1 MRINAS
7 KYEPK
12 DVMKIVREW
21 TNLTQKDFGKLINK
35 SNEWVKANESGKTNF
50 YFKGLL
56 QIAKLNNIDIIIT
69 KDEHLK
75 K

>member
-12 DVMKIVREW
+12 EVMKIVREW

>member
-56 QIAKLNNIDIIIT
+56 QIAN
-69 KDEHLK
+69 
-75 K
+75 

>member
-50 YFKGLL
+50 YFKDLL

>member
-7 KYEPK
+7 KYESK

-50 YFKGLL
+50 YFKDLL

>member
-12 DVMKIVREW
+12 DVIKIVREW

-50 YFKGLL
+50 YFKDLL

>member
-1 MRINAS
+1 MNL
-7 KYEPK
+7 
-12 DVMKIVREW
+12 VREW
-21 TNLTQKDFGKLINK
+21 TNLTQKAFGKLINK

>member
-12 DVMKIVREW
+12 DVIKIVREW

-35 SNEWVKANESGKTNF
+35 SNEWVKANESDKTNL
-50 YFKGLL
+50 YFKDLL